1 MTLIGATSDSNIL
14 GVETEAVFPA
24 FARRGGCAIK
34 KNGPL
39 PLKAQTGWL
48 VISRSLLIDAREA
61 LLIEWLQSVRCASIC
76 MDASRFYATTP
87 SAPFKGGFAASLEL
101 GAFTPPCKGGE
112 YASHFEAQAVSS
124 CKGSVKY
131 IDALR
136 EMWIQSETLPTN
148 GERHH

>member
-1 MTLIGATSDSNIL
+1 MGS
-14 GVETEAVFPA
+14 VFPA

-61 LLIEWLQSVRCASIC
+61 LFMEWLQSVRCASIYKE
-76 MDASRFYATTP
+76 ASQYYTTTP

-101 GAFTPPCKGGE
+101 GAFTPPCQGGD
-112 YASHFEAQAVSS
+112 YASFR
-124 CKGSVKY
+124 G
-131 IDALR
+131 
-136 EMWIQSETLPTN
+136 
-148 GERHH
+148 